1 MINMKKIF
9 TFILCAI
16 ALTANAQQP
25 VEGTTYFLPKT
36 AVQFRILIEKT
47 TYTPGELAVYAEK
60 YMKMQ
65 NTDEKPSVAYRII
78 STTNNCFGI
87 PDTTKQHTAIVDK
100 KHSII
105 RINKYENGMLLAINA
120 EPKTIEVV
128 KDFKPAPKPA
138 AVNPHD
144 FMNADILSAGSKAK
158 MAELIAQDIYD
169 IRESRNQ
176 LSRGEADFMPKDG
189 EQLKIMLANLSK
201 QEKALMQVFEGTIVK
216 DTVEKV
222 ITFIPEKEVNK
233 QVLFRFSSKLG
244 LVDSDDLSGRPIYIS
259 VTDLHS
265 IAPLKLDF
273 DAKKSKD
280 DCGVYV
286 NLPGSIRLS
295 LYDGNKQYKSF
306 DISAAQFGRTES
318 ISGELFGKK
327 ITTHI
332 VLNPVTGNADELKT
346 EPLE

>member
-9 TFILCAI
+9 TFILCAM

-25 VEGTTYFLPKT
+25 
-36 AVQFRILIEKT
+36 IERT

-65 NTDEKPSVAYRII
+65 NTDENPSVAYRII

-120 EPKTIEVV
+120 EPKTIESI
-128 KDFKPAPKPA
+128 KDFKAAPKQAPL
-138 AVNPHD
+138 NPRD

-158 MAELIAQDIYD
+158 MAELIAQDIYE

-189 EQLKIMLANLSK
+189 EQLKIMLSNLNT
-201 QEKALMQVFEGTIVK
+201 QEKALMQVFEGATTS
-216 DTVEKV
+216 DTTEVE
-222 ITFIPEKEVNK
+222 ITFIPTKEVKK
-233 QVLFRFSSKLG
+233 QLLFRFSKKLG
-244 LVDSDDLSGRPIYIS
+244 FTDIDDMAGAPYYI
-259 VTDLHS
+259 
-265 IAPLKLDF
+265 
-273 DAKKSKD
+273 
-280 DCGVYV
+280 
-286 NLPGSIRLS
+286 
-295 LYDGNKQYKSF
+295 
-306 DISAAQFGRTES
+306 
-318 ISGELFGKK
+318 
-327 ITTHI
+327 
-332 VLNPVTGNADELKT
+332 
-346 EPLE
+346 